1 MHQVPSFAFCSR
13 GTATAVAALRRG
25 SSWPTACLQTLRCA
39 CRSRT
44 RYRLGLSF
52 FSCFVFHSVPQ
63 HQVELGTAESSNAA
77 AEANNLAARISSETA
92 DAISFTAEL
101 GEELPFLDTVLKSLR
116 IIRKTTETMNSY
128 REELRA
134 LRERCTYVTAC
145 VIVKCRRTPASGVD
159 PTLLEDCVDSV
170 EAVGFFAE
178 RCNRRSKLARVVTAS
193 RDKSEIARLN
203 ARIDSLTVVLG
214 LASTANLEGKVDDIK
229 VMPKSFCRL
238 KPFCFSHAGHPAL
251 EICG

>member
-1 MHQVPSFAFCSR
+1 MHQVPSFAFVAEALRLLLLCFVV
-13 GTATAVAALRRG
+13 AVAGPPHAFIR
-25 SSWPTACLQTLRCA
+25 LRCA
-39 CRSRT
+39 CRSCT
-44 RYRLGLSF
+44 RYRLGLYF
-52 FSCFVFHSVPQ
+52 FSCFAFHSVPQ
-63 HQVELGTAESSNAA
+63 HQVELGTAGSGNAA
-77 AEANNLAARISSETA
+77 AEAKNLAARISSDAA
-92 DAISFTAEL
+92 DAISFAAEL
-101 GEELPFLDTVLKSLR
+101 GEEIPILDTALKSLR
-116 IIRKTTETMNSY
+116 IIREMTETMSNH

-134 LRERCTYVTAC
+134 LQERCAYVTAC

-159 PTLLEDCVDSV
+159 PTLLEDCVDCV
-170 EAVGFFAE
+170 EAVFFFAE

-214 LASTANLEGKVDDIK
+214 LASIANLEGKTDDIK
-229 VMPKSFCRL
+229 VKPKSFCRL